1 MYKFTATLCVAALV
15 AGIITETMLT
25 QEIQIHVAMGTN
37 RAFLEIAASV
47 KPSPDSSHD
56 LIDVPLA
63 FRAARLFG
71 MRIEEIFHDQDPAP
85 L

>member
-1 MYKFTATLCVAALV
+1 MYKFTVTLCVAAL
-15 AGIITETMLT
+15 AAWIMTETMLT

-37 RAFLEIAASV
+37 RAVLEIGASV
-47 KPSPDSSHD
+47 KPSP
-56 LIDVPLA
+56 VPLA

-71 MRIEEIFHDQDPAP
+71 RRIEEIFHDQDPAP

>member
-1 MYKFTATLCVAALV
+1 MHKFAATLCVAAL
-15 AGIITETMLT
+15 AAWILTETMLT
-25 QEIQIHVAMGTN
+25 QEIQIHVAVGTN

-47 KPSPDSSHD
+47 KPR
-56 LIDVPLA
+56 VPPA

-71 MRIEEIFHDQDPAP
+71 LPIEEIFNHEHRAA

>member
-1 MYKFTATLCVAALV
+1 MYKFTVTLCVAAL
-15 AGIITETMLT
+15 AAWIMTETMLT

-37 RAFLEIAASV
+37 RAVLEIGASV

-56 LIDVPLA
+56 LMNVPLA

-71 MRIEEIFHDQDPAP
+71 RRLEEIFHDQDPAP